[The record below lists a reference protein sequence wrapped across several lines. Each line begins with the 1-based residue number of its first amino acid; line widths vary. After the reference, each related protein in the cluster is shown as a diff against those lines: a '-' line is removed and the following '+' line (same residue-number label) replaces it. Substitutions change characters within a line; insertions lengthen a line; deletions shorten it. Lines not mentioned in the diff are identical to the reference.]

1 MHDLLVA
8 VYFYLFRPVLT
19 IAFFVLLA
27 YAIMGWLFTFGIL
40 QSNNPV
46 ARQWWGVLHQIVDPV
61 LRPVRRYIPNLG
73 QFDLSFL
80 VVILGILF
88 VRDGLLPALI
98 NLVPLGDGGCDPR
111 IYECVKRD

>member
-1 MHDLLVA
+1 MHDLIVA
-8 VYFYLFRPVLT
+8 VYLYLLRPVLT

-27 YAIMGWLFTFGIL
+27 YAVLGWLFTFGVL
-40 QSNNPV
+40 KSNNPV
-46 ARQWWGVLHQIVDPV
+46 ARQWWGILHRIVDPV
-61 LRPVRRYIPNLG
+61 LKPVRRFVPNMG
-73 QFDLSFL
+73 QLDVSFI

-111 IYECVKRD
+111 IYECVRRE